1 MCKNFGDIWP
11 TGTRDLWVWRFLIV
25 RICFPEKIWCPT
37 GLACVTPKFFRE
49 RDFGVTQLK
58 GQQVWHQSGYLWD
71 LFWRLIC
78 RNLVVEQNI
87 NVVEHTWKI
96 CLSFEID
103 WLWLPVVQE
112 KPCNIQFIWLPYLM
126 SLGPDDHENF
136 CTYPGTH
143 PCGPLKISVWS
154 DLSLGRSGIAQLRGR
169 DGSSL
174 SLSLVSLV
182 IIARKLL
189 NLKCY

>member
-1 MCKNFGDIWP
+1 MQLHTGAPASRSQLKLSGQLKEVLHSMCKNFGDIWS

-71 LFWRLIC
+71 WFWRPIC
-78 RNLVVEQNI
+78 RNLVTEQNI

-103 WLWLPVVQE
+103 WLWLPGDQE
-112 KPCNIQFIWLPYLM
+112 KPSKIQFIQVPYLH
-126 SLGPDDHENF
+126 SLWTKSSQNF
-136 CTYPGTH
+136 CTCYGAP
-143 PCGPLKISVWS
+143 PWAPLKISVW
-154 DLSLGRSGIAQLRGR
+154 
-169 DGSSL
+169 
-174 SLSLVSLV
+174 
-182 IIARKLL
+182 
-189 NLKCY
+189 